1 MRYRDAFTYMFQG
14 PGWIPNLLILALASL
29 VPLIGPIFALGYLA
43 VVVESLRWGQTGEY
57 HKLSVDRIQDYL
69 LRGLKVFVASFVAA
83 LCLLPVYL
91 VFFVVLFAGSAVTAV
106 VSGDSGDGGVLGS
119 ALGCL
124 FTVAGVALMLAAV
137 LASMMLL
144 VPLQLRA
151 ALHPDFGAIFSFSFV
166 RDFLSRV
173 RREVILY
180 NVVVILAGILLSSV
194 GLLALVV
201 GVFIA
206 IAYIYLVQAHL
217 LAQLADLYEARGG
230 ESIGGVGSD
239 TPTPPPLP
247 A

>member
-1 MRYRDAFTYMFQG
+1 
-14 PGWIPNLLILALASL
+14 
-29 VPLIGPIFALGYLA
+29 
-43 VVVESLRWGQTGEY
+43 
-57 HKLSVDRIQDYL
+57 
-69 LRGLKVFVASFVAA
+69 VASFVAA

-124 FTVAGVALMLAAV
+124 FTVAGIALMLVAV
-137 LASMMLL
+137 LASMMLI

-201 GVFIA
+201 GVFVA